1 MNLKYLYIPLIIVIS
16 LEGTTGSEKRK
27 DIYKLA
33 RKHEK
38 VGF

>member
-1 MNLKYLYIPLIIVIS
+1 MKLKERTNCFKTPYGPIN
-16 LEGTTGSEKRK
+16 TGSEKRK